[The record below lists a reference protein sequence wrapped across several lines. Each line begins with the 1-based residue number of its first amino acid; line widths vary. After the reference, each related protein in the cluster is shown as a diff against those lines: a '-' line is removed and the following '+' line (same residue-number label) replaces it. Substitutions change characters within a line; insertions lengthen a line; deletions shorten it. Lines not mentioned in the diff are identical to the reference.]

1 MERHHRSIDRDS
13 YLITNGTRDRRRRE
27 SATTSRI
34 TGDHQA
40 RKGDQLM
47 SKPDRFGGRL
57 PQEPL
62 AGQLSGDNDYVRRWL
77 AQTDEGAN
85 QQRSDSYV
93 AQQKTASQYFPAPLI
108 RMAAADT

>member
-1 MERHHRSIDRDS
+1 MERHHRSIDRDN
-13 YLITNGTRDRRRRE
+13 YLITNGTRDRRQRE

-34 TGDHQA
+34 SGDHQA
-40 RKGDQLM
+40 KKGDQLM

-77 AQTDEGAN
+77 VQTDEEAN
-85 QQRSDSYV
+85 QRRSDPHV
-93 AQQKTASQYFPAPLI
+93 AQQKTTSQYPFQH
-108 RMAAADT
+108 R